1 MTRVISGVVLAAAA
15 LAAILFLPF
24 PALRVVVCVVAG
36 LAADEYVRITSPARG
51 LCRWVVVAAVVYA
64 CWWAAVPAPLSI
76 VLLAIIVIAWLSFEV
91 LRQARTLE
99 QAAVDLIAPI
109 YVGAPLG
116 MLVALQNLTGPKG
129 PLLLMATIVVSD
141 TAQYYTGRALG
152 RRPLA
157 PAISPK
163 KTVEGAI
170 GGVLIATTFMAIAMT
185 FLFPATP
192 VVVRVLLGL
201 VIVFLGITGDLF
213 ESRLKRLAGMKDSS
227 HLIPGHGGVLDRI
240 DALLFA
246 IPVFYFMVL
255 QGRVG

>member
-24 PALRVVVCVVAG
+24 PALRVIACVVAG

-51 LCRWVVVAAVVYA
+51 LCRWVVVAVVVYA

-76 VLLAIIVIAWLSFEV
+76 VVLAIIVTAWLSFEV
-91 LRQARTLE
+91 LRQARTFA
-99 QAAVDLIAPI
+99 QAAIDLVAPI

-116 MLVALQNLTGPKG
+116 MLVALQSLTGPKG
-129 PLLLMATIVVSD
+129 TLLLMATIVVSD
-141 TAQYYTGRALG
+141 TAQYYTGRAFG

-157 PAISPK
+157 PTISPK

-170 GGVLIATTFMAIAMT
+170 GGVLIATAFMAIAMT

-201 VIVFLGITGDLF
+201 VVVFLGITGDLF

-255 QGRVG
+255 QGRVA

>member
-1 MTRVISGVVLAAAA
+1 MTRVISGVLLAAVA

-24 PALRVVVCVVAG
+24 PALRLVSCVVAG

-99 QAAVDLIAPI
+99 QAAIDLIAPI

-157 PAISPK
+157 PTISPK

-170 GGVLIATTFMAIAMT
+170 GGVLIATAFMAIAMT

>member
-1 MTRVISGVVLAAAA
+1 MTRVISGVMLAAVA

-24 PALRVVVCVVAG
+24 PALRVVACVVAG

-76 VLLAIIVIAWLSFEV
+76 VLLAITVIAWLSFEV

-99 QAAVDLIAPI
+99 QAAIDLVAPI

-157 PAISPK
+157 PTISPK